1 MSEYGA
7 PIPDGYDREDW
18 PFKGATYEQARGFVT
33 RIRAEGSGEGKTI
46 AEEFGVSRRSVTRA
60 VRWYLIATQQYEPAE
75 WLRFQRR
82 RKAEARRRFLER
94 MAERDRKRAED
105 NALIAQE
112 RATLAAEREL
122 LDQGQEHSLHIASS
136 PTDEEARKQRRRAMQ
151 RKLHA
156 KNRARAAS

>member
-1 MSEYGA
+1 MSQYGA

-18 PFKGATYEQARGFVT
+18 PFRWCSYDEARGFVT
-33 RIRAEGSGEGKTI
+33 RIRAEGSGEAKAI
-46 AEEFGVSRRSVTRA
+46 AEEYGVSRSSIKRA
-60 VRWYLIATQQYEPAE
+60 VRQYLVATQQYEPAE

-105 NALIAQE
+105 NALIAQG
-112 RATLAAEREL
+112 RATLAAEREAL
-122 LDQGQEHSLHIASS
+122 GEGGSLHIASS
-136 PTDEEARKQRRRAMQ
+136 PADEETRKERRRELQ